1 MRVTSE
7 MSYRILSESLRQHQA
22 DILQSQQRLS
32 SGVAVS
38 KASDDPGAYALIRS
52 MASTQAQL
60 TQYQRNVNM
69 ALDYHKSVSQGLT
82 QAVKLMHRINEIG
95 VQSGDGTIDEV
106 TRKALAD
113 EVNELLDSMIS
124 VANTS
129 DGGRFTFA
137 GLRTDTLPYEAVR
150 DPVDGQIV
158 SVSYAGS
165 EESRQ
170 IKVGESLYITT
181 NHPGST
187 GGSEGGIFQTATQD
201 VFESIIQ
208 LRDTLQGGSV
218 TDNTAVLE
226 RLQGDLDR
234 MLNCSSLNGARQDQV
249 TTQKNYL
256 LSMQQNTLDARNTLE
271 SADLAKETIKLSQA
285 ETAYQAA
292 LNSTSTL
299 MKQVSLL
306 DFI

>member
-22 DILQSQQRLS
+22 SILQSQQRQS
-32 SGVAVS
+32 SGLAVA

-52 MASTQAQL
+52 LASTQAQL
-60 TQYQRNVNM
+60 TQYQSNVDM

-82 QAVKLMHRINEIG
+82 QAVTLMHRINEIG

-113 EVNELLDSMIS
+113 EVDELLRSMIS

-129 DGGRFTFA
+129 DGGRYTFA
-137 GLRTDTLPYEAVR
+137 GLRTDTVPYEAEL
-150 DPVDGQIV
+150 DADGRIV
-158 SVSYAGS
+158 GVNYVGS

-187 GGSEGGIFQTATQD
+187 GASEGGVFQTATQD
-201 VFESIIQ
+201 VFDSIIQ
-208 LRDTLQGGSV
+208 LRDALTAGGGG
-218 TDNTAVLE
+218 TDNTAMLE
-226 RLQGDLDR
+226 HLQGDLDR
-234 MLNCSSLNGARQDQV
+234 FLNSASLNGARQDQV
-249 TTQKNYL
+249 ATQKNYL
-256 LSMQQNTLDARNTLE
+256 LSMQQNTREAKNTLE
-271 SADLAKETIKLSQA
+271 SVDLAKEAIKQAQA

-292 LNSTSTL
+292 LNSTATL

-306 DFI
+306 DYI